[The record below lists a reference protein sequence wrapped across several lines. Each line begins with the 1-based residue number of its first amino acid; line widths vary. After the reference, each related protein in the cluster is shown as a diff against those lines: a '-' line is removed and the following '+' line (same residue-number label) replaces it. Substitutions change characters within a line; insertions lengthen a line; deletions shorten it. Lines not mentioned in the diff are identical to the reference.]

1 MSDKNMIEET
11 AAHGLKIKDV
21 KLPDWAKKEMEEAKA
36 MGITDGTNPMQL
48 IPRYQAAIMAKRA
61 KSK

>member
-1 MSDKNMIEET
+1 MTGEEIYKELQQYL
-11 AAHGLKIKDV
+11 ADQ
-21 KLPDWAKKEMEEAKA
+21 KLPDWAKKEMEEAKSL
-36 MGITDGTNPMQL
+36 GITDGSNPMQL